1 MLGFFFCVG
10 IQASV
15 LAVRSRA
22 DRIVIVAKPAGHGT
36 GSRCGV
42 SPVNILM
49 LVGTERGSDRS
60 LNMNEV
66 LIEFRIR
73 RYYQTG
79 VITEAE
85 MWELLVLNW
94 LT

>member
-1 MLGFFFCVG
+1 M
-10 IQASV
+10 
-15 LAVRSRA
+15 
-22 DRIVIVAKPAGHGT
+22 
-36 GSRCGV
+36 
-42 SPVNILM
+42 
-49 LVGTERGSDRS
+49 
-60 LNMNEV
+60 NMNEV
-66 LIEFRIR
+66 LIKFRIR